1 MAAAEA
7 YVALDEDYG
16 SLPFGDS
23 RLAELF
29 DCLNDKYFGG
39 ELPPIQV
46 RVGIPWEADEWR
58 GTNGLA
64 RFDRTQLLPKPG
76 GNIKIYLASFLF
88 SFPFGDD
95 TLRWRLV
102 AETLV
107 HEMVKVAVFLNS
119 PNEHVSFNGENP
131 LPIFAEELRIGLPP
145 GDPNEVLV
153 DIHCETDDW
162 PNDEV
167 VSKYGQLLD
176 PLILSSFA
184 SPQEER

>member
-1 MAAAEA
+1 MSSAEDQLGFRANSGPVALSVLSDPMVVVVWRTFGKAAAEA

-64 RFDRTQLLPKPG
+64 RFDRTQLFPKPG
-76 GNIKIYLASFLF
+76 GDIKIYLADFLF
-88 SFPFGDD
+88 SVP
-95 TLRWRLV
+95 
-102 AETLV
+102 
-107 HEMVKVAVFLNS
+107 
-119 PNEHVSFNGENP
+119 
-131 LPIFAEELRIGLPP
+131 
-145 GDPNEVLV
+145 
-153 DIHCETDDW
+153 
-162 PNDEV
+162 
-167 VSKYGQLLD
+167 
-176 PLILSSFA
+176 
-184 SPQEER
+184 